1 MGHSQVKEWFRWFK
15 EGWTTDKSDEG
26 LGRPYMSR
34 NQLMINKVH
43 SKMLDKWRI
52 TIRHISDEL
61 GLSFGLEQISA

>member
-1 MGHSQVKEWFRWFK
+1 MTV
-15 EGWTTDKSDEG
+15 KSDEG

-52 TIRHISDEL
+52 TIREINPH
-61 GLSFGLEQISA
+61 LSEHSQWEAYFL